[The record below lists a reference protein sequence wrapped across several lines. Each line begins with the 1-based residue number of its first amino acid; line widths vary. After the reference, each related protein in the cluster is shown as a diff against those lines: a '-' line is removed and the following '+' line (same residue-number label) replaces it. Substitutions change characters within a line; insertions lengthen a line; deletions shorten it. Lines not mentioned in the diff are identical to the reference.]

1 VWPTGAEYTIV
12 VRPFVLDVN
21 SSQAVKLE
29 PSGLARRGHGLFR
42 RSAPQLDEGGQQA
55 EQWAV
60 DRNFLIRPRRS
71 LVRRFLGALAFLAA
85 LHGKSDFS
93 GPLFTFVDFKTLCLV
108 IHFIKISYF

>member
-42 RSAPQLDEGGQQA
+42 RSAPQLDERGQQA

-71 LVRRFLGALAFLAA
+71 LVRRFFRSPRVPRGFAWEIGFLG
-85 LHGKSDFS
+85 SS
-93 GPLFTFVDFKTLCLV
+93 VYIC
-108 IHFIKISYF
+108 